1 MTTTMG
7 AADQARASQGPPEYL
22 TPGRASQGP
31 PPEYLTLTGIE
42 EVSGRELAERRTRL
56 LAGIGSAEPGTPG
69 ALPAALALAAVIA
82 AQDVR
87 ATVYA
92 NSPDAARGCACGFTC
107 TSLAALD
114 AHLDQFPVDD
124 RSHEEL

>member
-1 MTTTMG
+1 MTTTIG
-7 AADQARASQGPPEYL
+7 AADQSGP
-22 TPGRASQGP
+22 RQGP
-31 PPEYLTLTGIE
+31 PPEYLAVTDME
-42 EVSGRELAERRTRL
+42 EVTGRELAERRTRL

-92 NSPDAARGCACGFTC
+92 GSPDVERGCACGFTC

-114 AHLDQFPVDD
+114 AHMEQFPVDD
-124 RSHEEL
+124 HTHEEL